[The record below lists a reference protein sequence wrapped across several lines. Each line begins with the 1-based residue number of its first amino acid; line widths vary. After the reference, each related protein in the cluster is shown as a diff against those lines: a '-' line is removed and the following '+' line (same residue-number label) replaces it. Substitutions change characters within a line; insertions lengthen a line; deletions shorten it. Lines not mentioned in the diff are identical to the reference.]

1 MDFFKTL
8 GKGITQGFEQF
19 ITNDLEN
26 YIPLFIVAAV
36 LIIAVLIRNWFR
48 KKNMR
53 FKDQSKLTRSI
64 YRLEEIT
71 HKYGNYEILERYEDV
86 SKSDLDTAHVVI
98 ARQIEA
104 MGIEHLLLWK
114 KWWRIWKHSHKNLNT
129 EQLTII
135 IYKALVD
142 LKQIYLDLII
152 PENDKDEE
160 RVAIVSLSLE
170 KDLQYIKT
178 LIDKGEDVKD
188 AFDYSLSQK
197 DREIGENIDSILVGE
212 SLLNTIGITNIKT
225 CDDVDA
231 FLWRLSNMG
240 FKVSRGIRNAM
251 VEITSDNEIIDY
263 IDYRSRQYNRA
274 MEKHL
279 INKDKVNIEIKI
291 IKKKVSIP
299 PIIKQKNYL
308 IQIVSLLF
316 TYVKDPHSR
325 LCKTYDFN
333 KVAEMKA
340 YLKWFVCSGRTISS
354 PLAQKIV
361 DECITDDNA
370 KQQFL
375 DLVNETNN
383 QIIDSSY

>member
-1 MDFFKTL
+1 MHSITL
-8 GKGITQGFEQF
+8 
-19 ITNDLEN
+19 
-26 YIPLFIVAAV
+26 Y
-36 LIIAVLIRNWFR
+36 R
-48 KKNMR
+48 KK
-53 FKDQSKLTRSI
+53 
-64 YRLEEIT
+64 
-71 HKYGNYEILERYEDV
+71 
-86 SKSDLDTAHVVI
+86 
-98 ARQIEA
+98 IE
-104 MGIEHLLLWK
+104 
-114 KWWRIWKHSHKNLNT
+114 
-129 EQLTII
+129 
-135 IYKALVD
+135 
-142 LKQIYLDLII
+142 KQ
-152 PENDKDEE
+152 
-160 RVAIVSLSLE
+160 
-170 KDLQYIKT
+170 
-178 LIDKGEDVKD
+178 
-188 AFDYSLSQK
+188 
-197 DREIGENIDSILVGE
+197 GENVDSILVGE

-279 INKDKVNIEIKI
+279 INKDKVNIEIK
-291 IKKKVSIP
+291 
-299 PIIKQKNYL
+299 QKNYL

-333 KVAEMKA
+333 KVADMKA

-370 KQQFL
+370 KHQFL

>member
-1 MDFFKTL
+1 
-8 GKGITQGFEQF
+8 
-19 ITNDLEN
+19 
-26 YIPLFIVAAV
+26 
-36 LIIAVLIRNWFR
+36 
-48 KKNMR
+48 MR
-53 FKDQSKLTRSI
+53 FKDQSKLVRSI

-71 HKYGNYEILERYEDV
+71 HKYGNYEILERYEDI

-225 CDDVDA
+225 CDDVDV
-231 FLWRLSNMG
+231 FLWR
-240 FKVSRGIRNAM
+240 F
-251 VEITSDNEIIDY
+251 IDY

>member
-1 MDFFKTL
+1 
-8 GKGITQGFEQF
+8 
-19 ITNDLEN
+19 
-26 YIPLFIVAAV
+26 
-36 LIIAVLIRNWFR
+36 
-48 KKNMR
+48 MR
-53 FKDQSKLTRSI
+53 FKDQRKLVRSI

-86 SKSDLDTAHVVI
+86 SKSDLDTVNVVV
-98 ARQIEA
+98 ARQIED

-114 KWWRIWKHSHKNLNT
+114 NWWRIWKHGRKDLST

-142 LKQIYLDLII
+142 LKQIYLELII

-160 RVAIVSLSLE
+160 RVTIVSLSVE

-197 DREIGENIDSILVGE
+197 DREIGESIDSILVGE
-212 SLLNTIGITNIKT
+212 GILNTIGISNIKT

-231 FLWRLSNMG
+231 FLWRLANMG

-291 IKKKVSIP
+291 IKKKVSVP
-299 PIIKQKNYL
+299 PRIKQKNYL
-308 IQIVSLLF
+308 IQVISLLF

-333 KVAEMKA
+333 KVADMKA